1 MGKMSR
7 RRTVWQ
13 ALARALLLGGA
24 MLWASAPMASE
35 EAVQPQAPE
44 VWPEVMNL
52 EQAAR
57 YLQFDPQ
64 ELRSMAE
71 EDLVPARRIGQAW
84 RFNREALLAWL
95 TGEWGLVVAA
105 LPPSGEAPL
114 APPTLARISG
124 AGTQTGPAQ
133 ADNDD
138 QSGEGALERIGEAPE
153 ERSADEIFLRGQRVL
168 LRPGDVV
175 FDLGM
180 FYSESD
186 RQQFAPVD
194 GGTGLADLESEVFT
208 GFLLGRYGL
217 YDETEIFF
225 DTTYSSQ
232 DIDLRFVGETIAS
245 TSRSEWGDVHLG
257 LRHTL
262 LKEAAGRPDII
273 ITFDGRIPTD
283 EDHSSYAAGGGIA
296 LVKSIDPVVLF
307 ANAQYRH
314 TFSRDFND
322 ISRLEPENR
331 LDVSLGYAFAI
342 NDTLSFN
349 TTLSGIFTGES
360 RFDNATLRRD
370 ELFTLQFGL
379 TSWLAE
385 GLYIEPTVGFRL
397 NGSGDAFFIG
407 LTLPYSFTP

>member
-1 MGKMSR
+1 VAG
-7 RRTVWQ
+7 TAEVQ
-13 ALARALLLGGA
+13 AQT
-24 MLWASAPMASE
+24 P
-35 EAVQPQAPE
+35 V

-57 YLQFDPQ
+57 YLKLDPQ

-71 EDLVPARRIGQAW
+71 RDLLPARRVGQVW
-84 RFNREALLAWL
+84 RFNRDALLAWL

-105 LPPSGEAPL
+105 VPPSGDAPL
-114 APPTLARISG
+114 APPSLAQITG
-124 AGTQTGPAQ
+124 AGAQAGPAHT
-133 ADNDD
+133 DNGDRPD
-138 QSGEGALERIGEAPE
+138 EEIPERIGEAPE
-153 ERSADEIFLRGQRVL
+153 GRSADEIFLRGQRVL

-175 FDLGM
+175 FDVGM
-180 FYSESD
+180 FYTESD

-194 GGTGLADLESEVFT
+194 GGTVLADLESEVT
-208 GFLLGRYGL
+208 TVFLLGRYGL
-217 YDETEIFF
+217 FDETEIFF

-232 DIDLRFVGETIAS
+232 NIDLRFVDETLSS

-262 LKEAAGRPDII
+262 LKEAAGRPDVI
-273 ITFDGRIPTD
+273 ITLDGRIPTD
-283 EDHSSYAAGGGIA
+283 EDRSSYATGGGIA

-314 TFSRDFND
+314 TFSQDFDD

-331 LDVSLGYAFAI
+331 SDVSLGYAFAI

-349 TTLSGIFTGES
+349 TTLSGVFTDES
-360 RFDNATLRRD
+360 RFDSATLPRD
-370 ELFTLQFGL
+370 ELYTLQFGL

-385 GLYIEPTVGFRL
+385 GLYIEPTVGFSL
-397 NGSGDAFFIG
+397 NGPGDAFFIG

>member
-1 MGKMSR
+1 MDNTNRWRSAWRAWVGALILGCAIAWTS
-7 RRTVWQ
+7 TVVAGTAEGQ
-13 ALARALLLGGA
+13 AQT
-24 MLWASAPMASE
+24 P
-35 EAVQPQAPE
+35 V

-57 YLQFDPQ
+57 YLKLDPQ
-64 ELRSMAE
+64 ELRTMAE
-71 EDLVPARRIGQAW
+71 RDLLPARRVGQVW
-84 RFNREALLAWL
+84 RFNRDALLAWL

-105 LPPSGEAPL
+105 VPPSGDAPL
-114 APPTLARISG
+114 APPSLAQIMG
-124 AGTQTGPAQ
+124 AGAQT
-133 ADNDD
+133 DNDD
-138 QSGEGALERIGEAPE
+138 RPDEEIPERIGEAPE
-153 ERSADEIFLRGQRVL
+153 GRSADEIFLRGQRVL

-175 FDLGM
+175 FDVGM
-180 FYSESD
+180 FYTESD
-186 RQQFAPVD
+186 RQQFAPVG
-194 GGTGLADLESEVFT
+194 GGTVLADLESEVFT

-217 YDETEIFF
+217 FDEIEIFF
-225 DTTYSSQ
+225 DTSYSSQ
-232 DIDLRFVGETIAS
+232 NVDLRFVGETLSS

-262 LKEAAGRPDII
+262 LKEAAGRPDVI

-283 EDHSSYAAGGGIA
+283 EDRSSYAAGGGIA

-307 ANAQYRH
+307 VNTQYRH
-314 TFSRDFND
+314 TFSRNFDD
-322 ISRLEPENR
+322 ISQLEPENR

-349 TTLSGIFTGES
+349 TTLSGVFTGES

-385 GLYIEPTVGFRL
+385 GLYIEPTVGFHL
-397 NGSGDAFFIG
+397 NGSGNAFFIG